1 MPPPSKPPP
10 LPTNHLNFDTWNSS
24 STGHQIADPGSS
36 RGNTSWRETRREKL
50 TRQFGAGRGD
60 CTYDSDGEKKGEWVV
75 TQIPAELQKKKE
87 NGRRNQQQRDIR
99 SMFGMSKPIPHSTTT
114 TTTTSVVSFFKQ
126 GCEISSSSSL
136 KRDATSLDNL
146 EQEKTKKRIRIDHQD
161 NNGNK
166 ITDTNTDTE
175 SISRRENN
183 ASTSTSTS
191 TSTIFSSLTIHI
203 NGQTTPTVSDH
214 KLKHLLI
221 SHGAN
226 LSLHMHR
233 GVTHVILGEPNT
245 PSSSSSSINPGIKVA
260 GAGGG
265 LAAGKLQK
273 EIQRGGWKGV
283 KLVRVQW
290 AMDSIAAGK
299 RLSEV
304 KYAVQ
309 LRTNQRS
316 VLAFTSSTSNTISS
330 LS

>member
-1 MPPPSKPPP
+1 MPPPPPSKPPP
-10 LPTNHLNFDTWNSS
+10 LPTNHLTFDTWNSS

-60 CTYDSDGEKKGEWVV
+60 CTYDIDGGSKGEWVV
-75 TQIPAELQKKKE
+75 TQIPAEVQKQQQK
-87 NGRRNQQQRDIR
+87 QQQRDIR
-99 SMFGMSKPIPHSTTT
+99 
-114 TTTTSVVSFFKQ
+114 
-126 GCEISSSSSL
+126 
-136 KRDATSLDNL
+136 R
-146 EQEKTKKRIRIDHQD
+146 
-161 NNGNK
+161 
-166 ITDTNTDTE
+166 
-175 SISRRENN
+175 
-183 ASTSTSTS
+183 
-191 TSTIFSSLTIHI
+191 
-203 NGQTTPTVSDH
+203 
-214 KLKHLLI
+214 
-221 SHGAN
+221 
-226 LSLHMHR
+226 
-233 GVTHVILGEPNT
+233 
-245 PSSSSSSINPGIKVA
+245 A

-299 RLSEV
+299 RLSEA

-316 VLAFTSSTSNTISS
+316 VLAFTSSTSNIISS

>member
-1 MPPPSKPPP
+1 MTDKKLWYPLQPPNKTHTNNNFTLPSQLNLHRRYYYSAMPPPPPSKPPT
-10 LPTNHLNFDTWNSS
+10 LPTNHLTFDTWNSS

-36 RGNTSWRETRREKL
+36 RGITSWRETRREKL

-60 CTYDSDGEKKGEWVV
+60 CTYDSDGKSKGEWVV
-75 TQIPAELQKKKE
+75 TQIPAELQKQK
-87 NGRRNQQQRDIR
+87 QQGDIR
-99 SMFGMSKPIPHSTTT
+99 SMFGVSKPKSTPPSQYTISMMSK
-114 TTTTSVVSFFKQ
+114 K
-126 GCEISSSSSL
+126 GCEISSSL
-136 KRDATSLDNL
+136 KRDATSLNNH
-146 EQEKTKKRIRIDHQD
+146 EQKKRIRIDHQD
-161 NNGNK
+161 DNGNK

-245 PSSSSSSINPGIKVA
+245 PSSSSSSIKSGIKAA

-299 RLSEV
+299 RLSEA
-304 KYAVQ
+304 KY
-309 LRTNQRS
+309 
-316 VLAFTSSTSNTISS
+316 
-330 LS
+330 

>member
-1 MPPPSKPPP
+1 MPPPPPSKPPP
-10 LPTNHLNFDTWNSS
+10 LPTNHLTFDTWNSS

-60 CTYDSDGEKKGEWVV
+60 CTYDIDGGSKGEWVV
-75 TQIPAELQKKKE
+75 TQIPAEVQKQQQK
-87 NGRRNQQQRDIR
+87 QQQRDIR
-99 SMFGMSKPIPHSTTT
+99 SMFGVSKPKSIPPSQSTISMMSKKG
-114 TTTTSVVSFFKQ
+114 F
-126 GCEISSSSSL
+126 EISSLSL
-136 KRDATSLDNL
+136 KRDATSLDSH
-146 EQEKTKKRIRIDHQD
+146 EKKKRIRIDHQD
-161 NNGNK
+161 DNGNK
-166 ITDTNTDTE
+166 IPDTNTDTE
-175 SISRRENN
+175 SISRREHN
-183 ASTSTSTS
+183 ASTS

-245 PSSSSSSINPGIKVA
+245 PSFSSSSIKSGIKVAGA

-290 AMDSIAAGK
+290 
-299 RLSEV
+299 
-304 KYAVQ
+304 Y
-309 LRTNQRS
+309 
-316 VLAFTSSTSNTISS
+316 VLFFFPLT
-330 LS
+330 

>member
-1 MPPPSKPPP
+1 MPPPPPSKPPP
-10 LPTNHLNFDTWNSS
+10 LPTNHLTFDTWNSS

-36 RGNTSWRETRREKL
+36 RGITSWRETRREKL
-50 TRQFGAGRGD
+50 TRQFGVGRGD

-75 TQIPAELQKKKE
+75 TTQIPAELQKKKE
-87 NGRRNQQQRDIR
+87 NGRRNQQRDIR
-99 SMFGMSKPIPHSTTT
+99 SMFGVSKPIPHSTT
-114 TTTTSVVSFFKQ
+114 
-126 GCEISSSSSL
+126 GISSSSL
-136 KRDATSLDNL
+136 KRDATSLDNH
-146 EQEKTKKRIRIDHQD
+146 EQEEKEKRIRIDHQD
-161 NNGNK
+161 INGNK
-166 ITDTNTDTE
+166 ITDTDTYTE
-175 SISRRENN
+175 SISRREIN
-183 ASTSTSTS
+183 ASTS
-191 TSTIFSSLTIHI
+191 TSTIFSSLSIHI

-245 PSSSSSSINPGIKVA
+245 PPSSSSINSGIKVA

-265 LAAGKLQK
+265 LAAEKLQK

-290 AMDSIAAGK
+290 AMDSIAVGK
-299 RLSEV
+299 RLSEA
-304 KYAVQ
+304 KYAAQ

-316 VLAFTSSTSNTISS
+316 VLAFTTSSTATSNTISS
-330 LS
+330 VS

>member
-1 MPPPSKPPP
+1 MPPPPPPKPPP
-10 LPTNHLNFDTWNSS
+10 LPTNHLTFDTWNSS

-36 RGNTSWRETRREKL
+36 RGITSWRETRREKL

-60 CTYDSDGEKKGEWVV
+60 CTYESDGEKEGEWVV
-75 TQIPAELQKKKE
+75 TQIPAQLQKKE
-87 NGRRNQQQRDIR
+87 NQQQQRDIR
-99 SMFGMSKPIPHSTTT
+99 SMFGVSKLNPHSTT
-114 TTTTSVVSFFKQ
+114 
-126 GCEISSSSSL
+126 GISSSSL
-136 KRDATSLDNL
+136 KRDATSLDNH
-146 EQEKTKKRIRIDHQD
+146 EQEEKEKRIRIDHQVD
-161 NNGNK
+161 NGNK
-166 ITDTNTDTE
+166 ITDTDTYTE

-183 ASTSTSTS
+183 ASTSTS

-221 SHGAN
+221 LHGAN

-245 PSSSSSSINPGIKVA
+245 PSSSSSINSGIKEA

-290 AMDSIAAGK
+290 AMDSIAVGK
-299 RLSEV
+299 RLSEA

-316 VLAFTSSTSNTISS
+316 VLAFTTSSTATSNTISS

>member
-1 MPPPSKPPP
+1 MPPPSKPPL
-10 LPTNHLNFDTWNSS
+10 LPTNHLTFDTWNSS
-24 STGHQIADPGSS
+24 STGHQVADPGSS
-36 RGNTSWRETRREKL
+36 RGITSWRETRREKL
-50 TRQFGAGRGD
+50 TRQFGVGRGD
-60 CTYDSDGEKKGEWVV
+60 CTYDSSEGESKGEWVV
-75 TQIPAELQKKKE
+75 TQIPAELQKQ
-87 NGRRNQQQRDIR
+87 QQQRDIR
-99 SMFGMSKPIPHSTTT
+99 SMFGVSKPKPIPPSQST
-114 TTTTSVVSFFKQ
+114 
-126 GCEISSSSSL
+126 ISMI
-136 KRDATSLDNL
+136 DATSLNDY
-146 EQEKTKKRIRIDHQD
+146 ESKKRIRVDQD
-161 NNGNK
+161 DNGIK
-166 ITDTNTDTE
+166 IPHTE
-175 SISRRENN
+175 SKSKSEPRKQNN
-183 ASTSTSTS
+183 TSTSTS

-245 PSSSSSSINPGIKVA
+245 PSSLSSSSIKSGIKVA

-299 RLSEV
+299 RLSEA

-309 LRTNQRS
+309 LRTNQKS
-316 VLAFTSSTSNTISS
+316 VLAFTTSTATSNTISS

>member
-1 MPPPSKPPP
+1 MPPPPPSKPHP
-10 LPTNHLNFDTWNSS
+10 LTPTPTNYLTFDTWNSS
-24 STGHQIADPGSS
+24 STGHQVADPGSS
-36 RGNTSWRETRREKL
+36 RGITSWRETRREKL
-50 TRQFGAGRGD
+50 TRQFGVGRGD
-60 CTYDSDGEKKGEWVV
+60 CTYDSDNGVDNKGEWVL
-75 TQIPAELQKKKE
+75 TQEESISAEMQTSM
-87 NGRRNQQQRDIR
+87 NGRKQQQQRDIR
-99 SMFGMSKPIPHSTTT
+99 SMFGVSKPKPQQPTSILSISIPQ
-114 TTTTSVVSFFKQ
+114 K
-126 GCEISSSSSL
+126 GCEILSSL
-136 KRDATSLDNL
+136 KRDATSLDNGA
-146 EQEKTKKRIRIDHQD
+146 EKKRIRIDHD
-161 NNGNK
+161 SENK
-166 ITDTNTDTE
+166 TTDTDTDTDTE
-175 SISRRENN
+175 SRNKNN
-183 ASTSTSTS
+183 IS

-233 GVTHVILGEPNT
+233 GVTHVILGEPNAH
-245 PSSSSSSINPGIKVA
+245 SSSSSLKPAIKVA

-290 AMDSIAAGK
+290 AVDSIAAGK
-299 RLSEV
+299 RLSEA

-316 VLAFTSSTSNTISS
+316 VLAFTSSTSTATYNDISS

>member
-1 MPPPSKPPP
+1 MPPPPPSKPHP
-10 LPTNHLNFDTWNSS
+10 LTPTPTNYLTFDTWNSS
-24 STGHQIADPGSS
+24 STGHQVADPGSS
-36 RGNTSWRETRREKL
+36 RGITSWRETRREKL
-50 TRQFGAGRGD
+50 TRQFGVGRGD
-60 CTYDSDGEKKGEWVV
+60 CTYDSDNGVIDKGEWVL
-75 TQIPAELQKKKE
+75 TQEESISAEMQKKSME
-87 NGRRNQQQRDIR
+87 GRKQQQRDIR
-99 SMFGMSKPIPHSTTT
+99 K
-114 TTTTSVVSFFKQ
+114 
-126 GCEISSSSSL
+126 
-136 KRDATSLDNL
+136 
-146 EQEKTKKRIRIDHQD
+146 KKRIRIDHD
-161 NNGNK
+161 NENK
-166 ITDTNTDTE
+166 STDTDTDTE
-175 SISRRENN
+175 SRNKNN
-183 ASTSTSTS
+183 IS

-233 GVTHVILGEPNT
+233 GVTHVILGEPNAH
-245 PSSSSSSINPGIKVA
+245 SSSSSSSLKPGVKVA

-290 AMDSIAAGK
+290 AVDSIAAGK
-299 RLSEV
+299 RLSEA

-316 VLAFTSSTSNTISS
+316 VLAFTSSTSTATSNTISS